1 MMTTFLFLTLT
12 VCWVSEWLIQPNTN
26 H

>member
-1 MMTTFLFLTLT
+1 MMTTFLFFALTI
-12 VCWVSEWLIQPNTN
+12 CWVSEWLIQPNTN